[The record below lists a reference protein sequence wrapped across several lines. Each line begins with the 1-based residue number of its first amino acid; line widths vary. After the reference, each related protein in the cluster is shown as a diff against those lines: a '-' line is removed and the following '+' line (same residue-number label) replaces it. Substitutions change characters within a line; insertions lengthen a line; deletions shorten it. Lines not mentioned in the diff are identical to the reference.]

1 MLNALPFVLTLRRME
16 RKLAT
21 VLFVDL
27 VDSTSFVSASDPEI
41 VRRRVTQ
48 YFEHVSRCIEAY
60 GGTVEKFAGDAVM
73 AAFGIPQAHE
83 DDAERAVRAALGI
96 LDSMRELD
104 LEARIGVESGEVV
117 TDVGDS
123 TFATGEAVNL
133 AARLQQHAEPGQILL
148 GPAAHRLTLG
158 RVEVDEIGP
167 VDVRGREDPVW
178 AWAAVSA
185 AGRQPARVAVTPLI
199 GREHELE
206 LLENTFARAVRDRR
220 AHLFTVYGEPGVG
233 KTRLTNEFLASLEG
247 TTILAGRCL
256 PYGESI
262 TYWPLA
268 EMVKGAAD
276 IADDDP
282 LDVAIAKLRECCPA
296 DAVADLLGLAT
307 GVLEA
312 VHGERSQQEIAWAA
326 REWAQLM
333 AQTQPLILVFED
345 IHWAEEALLELIEHM
360 TDWVRDGSLL
370 ILCLSRPELLDV
382 RSDWGGGRVRATSI
396 ELEPLGETDSEQLI
410 DALSEVGDISPETRR
425 ALLEKTGGNPL
436 FLEEVMLTVAECGE
450 EQAAAGIPDTL
461 QALIAARIDRLD
473 SESKAVLQR
482 ASVIGRSFWAGA
494 LQHLSSGES
503 VDEALEDLQL
513 RDLVVQQ
520 SRSSLSNET
529 AYRFKHVLIRD
540 VAYASLTKSARA
552 GHHAR
557 FAQWLGERAG
567 DELLEIRAHH
577 LDHAAS
583 LLADLDGAPPVELA
597 REAAETLQEAGRRA
611 LAREANQAARNSFL
625 RAVEL
630 EPTLERRYLAAKA
643 AWRLDDLPAVAREM
657 ENVRE
662 EAVRAGDRSLEGK
675 ALTALADMVLMREAD
690 PLRARE
696 LADQALVAIGDSDPG
711 ARFDALRV
719 AWHAAYWVGHLSDAE
734 HYLTEQLTIACAAGR
749 KDLESIAVLTRADT
763 FWARL
768 ELDEARA
775 LLQEAR
781 ELAEESGT
789 INSRGR
795 VLLSWAK
802 VYLLIGH
809 LEQAD
814 EAAQEAIRLFSE
826 AGAVWAIARSLN
838 IGAWVS
844 WTSGSIEKAEKQFRE
859 SIRLLKPIGDR
870 ATICESQRGLA
881 ELLLERGR
889 VEEAERFALD
899 ARETVGLRD
908 VTSRAT
914 TAASL
919 AMVRA
924 AQGRHEDAEELFRAA
939 FDAVAGTDFRQI
951 ELEVL
956 DRYAPFLREAGRED
970 EADRAEERRAELL
983 PVAAKSSARIA

>member
-1 MLNALPFVLTLRRME
+1 ME

-27 VDSTSFVSASDPEI
+27 VDSSALVAASDPEI

-48 YFEHVSRCIEAY
+48 FFDRVSHCIETH

-96 LDSMRELD
+96 IDSMRELE
-104 LEARIGVESGEVV
+104 LQARIGVEAGEVV
-117 TDVGDS
+117 TDDGDS

-133 AARLQQHAEPGQILL
+133 AARLQQNAEPGQILM
-148 GPAAHRLTLG
+148 GPAAHRLSLG
-158 RVEVDEIGP
+158 RVEVEEIGP
-167 VDVRGREDPVW
+167 VDVRGRDEPVW

-185 AGRQPARVAVTPLI
+185 DGRAPARVAVTPLI

-206 LLENTFARAVRDRR
+206 LLQNTFARAVRDRR

-247 TTILAGRCL
+247 ATILPGRCL

-282 LDVAIAKLRECCPA
+282 LDVAIEKLRQCCPA

-345 IHWAEEALLELIEHM
+345 IHWAEEPLLELIEHV

-370 ILCLSRPELLDV
+370 ILCLSRPELLDI

-396 ELEPLGETDSEQLI
+396 ELEPLGEADSEQLI

-450 EQAAAGIPDTL
+450 EQAAAGTPDTL
-461 QALIAARIDRLD
+461 QALIAARIDRLGPG
-473 SESKAVLQR
+473 SKAMLQR

-494 LQHLSSGES
+494 LEHLSAGES
-503 VDEALEDLQL
+503 VEETLEDLQL

-552 GHHAR
+552 SHHAR
-557 FAQWLGERAG
+557 FAEWLGERAG

-597 REAAETLQEAGRRA
+597 QEAAATLQEAGRRS
-611 LAREANQAARNSFL
+611 LAREANQAARNSLL

-643 AWRLDDLPAVAREM
+643 AWRLDDLPSVAREM
-657 ENVRE
+657 EAVRE
-662 EAVRAGDRSLEGK
+662 EAVRTGDRVLEGK
-675 ALTALADMVLMREAD
+675 ALTGIADVVLMREAD

-696 LADQALVAIGDSDPG
+696 LAEQALSTLDDSDPA

-734 HYLTEQLTIACAAGR
+734 HYLTEQLILARAAGR

-768 ELDEARA
+768 DLDEARA
-775 LLQEAR
+775 QLQEAR

-795 VLLSWAK
+795 VLMSWAK
-802 VYLLIGH
+802 IYLLQGH
-809 LEQAD
+809 LEQAE
-814 EAAQEAIRLFSE
+814 EAAQESVQLFSE
-826 AGAVWAIARSLN
+826 AGAVWAVARALN
-838 IGAWVS
+838 IAAWVS
-844 WTSGSIEKAEKQFRE
+844 WASGNIEKAEKQFRE

-870 ATICESQRGLA
+870 ATLCESQRGLA

-889 VEEAERFALD
+889 AEEAERFALE
-899 ARETVGLRD
+899 ARETVGPRD
-908 VTSRAT
+908 ATSRAT

-924 AQGRHEDAEELFRAA
+924 AQGRHENADELFRAA
-939 FDAVAGTDFRQI
+939 FDAIAGTDFREV

-956 DRYAPFLREAGRED
+956 ERYAPFLRERGRED
-970 EADRAEERRAELL
+970 EADRADERRAELF
-983 PVAAKSSARIA
+983 PAAPKSVARIA

>member
-1 MLNALPFVLTLRRME
+1 ME

-27 VDSTSFVSASDPEI
+27 VDSSALVAASDPEI

-48 YFEHVSRCIEAY
+48 FFDRVSNCIEMH

-83 DDAERAVRAALGI
+83 DDSERAVRAALGI
-96 LDSMRELD
+96 IDSMRELE
-104 LEARIGVESGEVV
+104 LEARIGVEAGEVV
-117 TDVGDS
+117 TDDGDS

-133 AARLQQHAEPGQILL
+133 AARLQQNAEPGQILV
-148 GPAAHRLTLG
+148 GPAAHRLSLG
-158 RVEVDEIGP
+158 RVEVEEIGP
-167 VDVRGREDPVW
+167 VDVRGRDEPVW

-185 AGRQPARVAVTPLI
+185 DGRAPARVAVTPLI

-206 LLENTFARAVRDRR
+206 LLQNTFARAVRDRR

-247 TTILAGRCL
+247 ATVLPGRCL

-282 LDVAIAKLRECCPA
+282 LDVAIEKLRQCCPA

-345 IHWAEEALLELIEHM
+345 IHWAEEPLLELIEHM

-370 ILCLSRPELLDV
+370 ILCLSRPELLDI

-396 ELEPLGETDSEQLI
+396 ELEPLGEADSEQLI
-410 DALSEVGDISPETRR
+410 DALSEVGDISPKTRR

-461 QALIAARIDRLD
+461 QALIAARIDRLAPG
-473 SESKAVLQR
+473 SKVMLQR

-494 LQHLSSGES
+494 LEHLSSGES
-503 VDEALEDLQL
+503 VEETLEDLQL

-552 GHHAR
+552 SHHAR

-583 LLADLDGAPPVELA
+583 LLADLDGAPPADLA
-597 REAAETLQEAGRRA
+597 REAAEVLQEAGRRA

-657 ENVRE
+657 EKVRE
-662 EAVRAGDRSLEGK
+662 EAVRVGDQELEGK
-675 ALTALADMVLMREAD
+675 ALTGLADMLLMREAD

-696 LADQALVAIGDSDPG
+696 IADQALATIGDSDPA
-711 ARFDALRV
+711 ARFEALRV
-719 AWHAAYWVGHLSDAE
+719 GWHSAYWMGHLGDAE
-734 HYLTEQLTIACAAGR
+734 AYLSEQMAVARAAGR
-749 KDLESIAVLTRADT
+749 KDLESIAVLTQADT
-763 FWARL
+763 FAARL
-768 ELDEARA
+768 QLDKAEAQLEEAR
-775 LLQEAR
+775 R
-781 ELAEESGT
+781 LAEESGT
-789 INSRGR
+789 IDSRGR
-795 VLLSWAK
+795 VLLAWTRIYI
-802 VYLLIGH
+802 VRRH
-809 LEQAD
+809 LEQAE
-814 EAAQEAIRLFSE
+814 EAAEEAVRLFSE
-826 AGAVWAIARSLN
+826 AGAVWAVARSLN
-838 IGAWVS
+838 MGAWAH
-844 WTSGSIEKAEKQFRE
+844 WLNGDLAKGEKRFRE
-859 SIRLLKPIGDR
+859 SIRLLKPLGDR
-870 ATICESQRGLA
+870 AILCESQRGLA
-881 ELLLERGR
+881 ELLLHRGR
-889 VEEAERFALD
+889 IEEAERLALE
-899 ARETVGLRD
+899 ARENVGPLD

-914 TAASL
+914 TAGSL

-924 AQGRHEDAEELFRAA
+924 AQGRHDEAEELFRAA
-939 FDAVAGTDFRQI
+939 LETVAGTDFRLI
-951 ELEVL
+951 EYEVL
-956 DRYAPFLREAGRED
+956 LPFAHFLRARGREE
-970 EADRAEERRAELL
+970 EAERVEERRAELL
-983 PVAAKSSARIA
+983 PAAAKSSARIA

>member
-1 MLNALPFVLTLRRME
+1 ME

-27 VDSTSFVSASDPEI
+27 VDSTSLVSTSDPEI
-41 VRRRVTQ
+41 VRRRVTRFFDQ
-48 YFEHVSRCIEAY
+48 VSGCIESY

-73 AAFGIPQAHE
+73 AAFGVPQAHE
-83 DDAERAVRAALGI
+83 DDAERAIRAALAV
-96 LDSMRELD
+96 LDSVSDLE
-104 LEARIGVESGEVV
+104 LEARLGVESGEVV
-117 TDVGDS
+117 TGTGDS

-133 AARLQQHAEPGQILL
+133 AARLQQAAEPGQILV

-158 RVEVDEIGP
+158 RVEVDEVGP
-167 VDVRGREDPVW
+167 VDIRGREEPVW

-185 AGRQPARVAVTPLI
+185 DGRAPARVAVTPLV
-199 GREHELE
+199 GRDHELE

-233 KTRLTNEFLASLEG
+233 KTRLANEFLLSLEG
-247 TTILAGRCL
+247 VTVLAGRCL

-282 LDVAIAKLRECCPA
+282 LDVAIEKLRECCPA
-296 DAVADLLGLAT
+296 EAVADLLGLAT

-312 VHGERSQQEIAWAA
+312 VHGERSQQEISWAA

-345 IHWAEEALLELIEHM
+345 IHWAEEPLLELIEHM
-360 TDWVRDGSLL
+360 TEWVRDGSLL
-370 ILCLSRPELLDV
+370 ILCLARPELLDV
-382 RSDWGGGRVRATSI
+382 RSDWGGGRVRATLI
-396 ELEPLGETDSEQLI
+396 ELEPLGEADSELLI
-410 DALSEVGDISPETRR
+410 DALSEGGDISPETRR
-425 ALLEKTGGNPL
+425 ALLEKTEGNPL

-461 QALIAARIDRLD
+461 QALIAARIDRL
-473 SESKAVLQR
+473 EPASKALLQR
-482 ASVIGRSFWAGA
+482 ASVIGRGFWVGA
-494 LQHLSSGES
+494 IEHLSSGES
-503 VDEALEDLQL
+503 VEEPLEDLQL

-552 GHHAR
+552 DHHAR
-557 FAQWLGERAG
+557 FAEWLGKRAG

-583 LLADLDGAPPVELA
+583 LLADLDGAPPAELA
-597 REAAETLQEAGRRA
+597 REAAATLQEAGRRA

-657 ENVRE
+657 ETVRE
-662 EAVRAGDRSLEGK
+662 EAVRVGDRNVEGK
-675 ALTALADMVLMREAD
+675 ALTGLADMVLMREAD
-690 PLRARE
+690 PVRARQ
-696 LADQALVAIGDSDPG
+696 LAEQALATIDQADPA

-734 HYLTEQLTIACAAGR
+734 HYLTEQLALAQAAGR
-749 KDLESIAVLTRADT
+749 KDLESIAVLTRAET
-763 FWARL
+763 FAARL
-768 ELDEARA
+768 DLDTARA
-775 LLQEAR
+775 LLEEAR

-795 VLLSWAK
+795 VFLAWAK
-802 VYLLIGH
+802 IYLLREE
-809 LEQAD
+809 LEQAEAAAD
-814 EAAQEAIRLFSE
+814 EAVRLFSE
-826 AGAVWAIARSLN
+826 AGAVWALARSLN
-838 IGAWVS
+838 MGAWVS
-844 WTSGSIEKAEKQFRE
+844 WGSGDLDRAEKRFRE

-870 ATICESQRGLA
+870 ATLCESQRGLA

-899 ARETVGLRD
+899 ARETVGPLD
-908 VTSRAT
+908 ATSRAT
-914 TAASL
+914 TAGSL

-924 AQGRHEDAEELFRAA
+924 AQGRREEAEDLFREALST
-939 FDAVAGTDFRQI
+939 VSGTDFRQI
-951 ELEVL
+951 EYEVL
-956 DRYAPFLREAGRED
+956 EPFAQLLRERGRDD
-970 EADRAEERRAELL
+970 EAERLEERRADLF
-983 PVAAKSSARIA
+983 PAAAKSSTRIA

>member
-1 MLNALPFVLTLRRME
+1 ME

-27 VDSTSFVSASDPEI
+27 VDSSALVAASDPEI
-41 VRRRVTQ
+41 VRRRVTK
-48 YFEHVSRCIEAY
+48 FFDRVSHCIETH
-60 GGTVEKFAGDAVM
+60 GGMVEKFAGDAVM

-96 LDSMRELD
+96 LEAMRELE
-104 LEARIGVESGEVV
+104 LEARVGVESGEVV
-117 TDVGDS
+117 TDDGDS

-133 AARLQQHAEPGQILL
+133 AARLQQNAEPGQILM
-148 GPAAHRLTLG
+148 GPAAHRLSLG
-158 RVEVDEIGP
+158 RVEVDEVGP
-167 VDVRGREDPVW
+167 VDVRGREEPVW

-185 AGRQPARVAVTPLI
+185 DGRAPARVPVTPLV

-206 LLENTFARAVRDRR
+206 LLQNTFARAVRDRR

-247 TTILAGRCL
+247 TTVLPGRCL

-282 LDVAIAKLRECCPA
+282 LDVAIEKLRQCCPA

-312 VHGERSQQEIAWAA
+312 VHGERSQQEISWAA

-345 IHWAEEALLELIEHM
+345 IHWAEEPLLELIEHM

-382 RSDWGGGRVRATSI
+382 RSDWGGGRVRATAI
-396 ELEPLGETDSEQLI
+396 ELEPLGEADSEQLI

-436 FLEEVMLTVAECGE
+436 FLEEVMLAVAECGE

-461 QALIAARIDRLD
+461 QALIAARIDRL
-473 SESKAVLQR
+473 EPGSKAMLQR

-494 LQHLSSGES
+494 LEHLSAGES
-503 VDEALEDLQL
+503 VEETLEDLQL
-513 RDLVVQQ
+513 RDLVVKQ

-552 GHHAR
+552 THHAR
-557 FAQWLGERAG
+557 FAQWLSERAG

-583 LLADLDGAPPVELA
+583 LLADLDGAPPAELA
-597 REAAETLQEAGRRA
+597 REAAATLQEAGRRS
-611 LAREANQAARNSFL
+611 LAREANQAARNSLL

-657 ENVRE
+657 EAVRE
-662 EAVRAGDRSLEGK
+662 EAVRTGDRVLEGR
-675 ALTALADMVLMREAD
+675 ALTGIADVVLMREAD

-696 LADQALVAIGDSDPG
+696 LAEQALATLGDSDRA

-734 HYLTEQLTIACAAGR
+734 HYLTEQLTLARAAGR

-775 LLQEAR
+775 QLQEAR

-802 VYLLIGH
+802 IYLLQGH
-809 LEQAD
+809 LEQAE
-814 EAAQEAIRLFSE
+814 EAAQESVRLFSE
-826 AGAVWAIARSLN
+826 AGAVWAVARSLN

-844 WTSGSIEKAEKQFRE
+844 WESGNIEKAEKRFRE

-870 ATICESQRGLA
+870 ATLCESQRGLA

-889 VEEAERFALD
+889 VEEAERFALE
-899 ARETVGLRD
+899 ARETVGPRD
-908 VTSRAT
+908 ATSRAT

-924 AQGRHEDAEELFRAA
+924 AQGRQEDAEELFGAA
-939 FDAVAGTDFRQI
+939 FDALAGTDFR
-951 ELEVL
+951 EVEFEVL
-956 DRYAPFLREAGRED
+956 ERYAPFLRERGRDD
-970 EADRAEERRAELL
+970 EADRVDERRAELF
-983 PVAAKSSARIA
+983 PAAPKSAARIA

>member
-1 MLNALPFVLTLRRME
+1 ME

-27 VDSTSFVSASDPEI
+27 VDSSALVAASDPEI

-48 YFEHVSRCIEAY
+48 FFDRVSHCIETH

-73 AAFGIPQAHE
+73 AAFGIPQSHE
-83 DDAERAVRAALGI
+83 DDAERAIRAALGV
-96 LDSMRELD
+96 LESMRELE
-104 LEARIGVESGEVV
+104 LEARIGIEAGEVV
-117 TDVGDS
+117 TDDGDS

-133 AARLQQHAEPGQILL
+133 AARLQQNAEPGQILV

-158 RVEVDEIGP
+158 RVEVDEVGP
-167 VDVRGREDPVW
+167 VDVRGRNEPVW

-185 AGRQPARVAVTPLI
+185 DGRAPARVAVTPLI

-247 TTILAGRCL
+247 STVLAGRCL

-282 LDVAIAKLRECCPA
+282 LDVAIEKLRQCCPA

-345 IHWAEEALLELIEHM
+345 IHWAEEPLLELIEHM

-370 ILCLSRPELLDV
+370 ILCLSRPELLDI
-382 RSDWGGGRVRATSI
+382 RSDWGGGRVRATAI
-396 ELEPLGETDSEQLI
+396 ELEPLGEADSEQLI

-461 QALIAARIDRLD
+461 QALIAARIDRLG
-473 SESKAVLQR
+473 SGSKAMLQR

-494 LQHLSSGES
+494 LEHLSAGES
-503 VDEALEDLQL
+503 VEETLEDLQL
-513 RDLVVQQ
+513 RDLVVKQ

-552 GHHAR
+552 THHAR
-557 FAQWLGERAG
+557 FAQWLSERAG

-583 LLADLDGAPPVELA
+583 LLADLDGAPPAELA
-597 REAAETLQEAGRRA
+597 REAAATLQEAGRRS
-611 LAREANQAARNSFL
+611 LAREANQAARNSLL

-657 ENVRE
+657 EAVRE
-662 EAVRAGDRSLEGK
+662 EAVRTGDRVLEGK
-675 ALTALADMVLMREAD
+675 ALTGIADVVLMREAD

-696 LADQALVAIGDSDPG
+696 LAEQALSTLDDADPA

-734 HYLTEQLTIACAAGR
+734 HYLTEQLTLARAAGR

-775 LLQEAR
+775 QLQEAR

-795 VLLSWAK
+795 VLMSWAK
-802 VYLLIGH
+802 IYLLQGH
-809 LEQAD
+809 LEQAE
-814 EAAQEAIRLFSE
+814 EAAQESVQLFSE
-826 AGAVWAIARSLN
+826 AGAVWTVARSLN
-838 IGAWVS
+838 IAAWVS
-844 WTSGSIEKAEKQFRE
+844 WATGNIEKAEKQFRE

-870 ATICESQRGLA
+870 ATLCESQRGLA

-889 VEEAERFALD
+889 AEEAERFALE
-899 ARETVGLRD
+899 ARETVGPRD
-908 VTSRAT
+908 ATSRAT

-919 AMVRA
+919 ALVRA

-939 FDAVAGTDFRQI
+939 FDAIAGTDFREV

-956 DRYAPFLREAGRED
+956 ERYAPFLRDRGLND
-970 EADRAEERRAELL
+970 EADRADERRAELF
-983 PVAAKSSARIA
+983 PAAPKSAARIA